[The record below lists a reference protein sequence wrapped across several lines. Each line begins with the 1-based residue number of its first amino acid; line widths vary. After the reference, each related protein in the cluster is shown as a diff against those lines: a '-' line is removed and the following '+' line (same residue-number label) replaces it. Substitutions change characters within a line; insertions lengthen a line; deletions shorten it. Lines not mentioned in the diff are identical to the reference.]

1 MPMTQRNRYFLYGAL
16 AILAGIVLFFALFY
30 GLRGFLYEGGDDAEE
45 NFVAFAVGMA
55 TFLVSAI
62 FGASFVT
69 IGLSKPKSDA

>member
-1 MPMTQRNRYFLYGAL
+1 MTQRNRYFMYGTI
-16 AILAGIVLFFALFY
+16 AIIVGIILFFVLFY
-30 GLRGFLYEGGDDAEE
+30 GLRNFLYEGGDDAEE

-62 FGASFVT
+62 FGASFIT

>member
-1 MPMTQRNRYFLYGAL
+1 MTQRNRYFMYGAI
-16 AILAGIVLFFALFY
+16 AIIVGIALFFVLFF
-30 GLRGFLYEGGDDAEE
+30 GLRNFLYEGGDDAEE

-62 FGASFVT
+62 FGASFIT

>member
-1 MPMTQRNRYFLYGAL
+1 MTQRNRYFIYGAI
-16 AILAGIVLFFALFY
+16 AIIVGIILFFVLFY
-30 GLRGFLYEGGDDAEE
+30 GLRNFLYEGGDDAEE

-62 FGASFVT
+62 FGASFIT